1 MRRSS
6 ERPTPKRGSK
16 RPSNSARTWLKPRRT
31 VRELNRTPRN
41 GSLKSYNKPELL
53 DLAASMGVE
62 GRTNMTKDELV
73 EVITKAA
80 RGAGWQAMRL
90 FSRKSESE
98 RFSNRSATRSMR

>member
-1 MRRSS
+1 M
-6 ERPTPKRGSK
+6 
-16 RPSNSARTWLKPRRT
+16 KPRRT

-53 DLAASMGVE
+53 DLAASMGV

-80 RGAGWQAMRL
+80 RGAGGKR
-90 FSRKSESE
+90 
-98 RFSNRSATRSMR
+98 

>member
-1 MRRSS
+1 MRQRTTDA
-6 ERPTPKRGSK
+6 E
-16 RPSNSARTWLKPRRT
+16 ARVEATEQLREGLVEAAKET

-80 RGAGWQAMRL
+80 RGAGGKR
-90 FSRKSESE
+90 
-98 RFSNRSATRSMR
+98 